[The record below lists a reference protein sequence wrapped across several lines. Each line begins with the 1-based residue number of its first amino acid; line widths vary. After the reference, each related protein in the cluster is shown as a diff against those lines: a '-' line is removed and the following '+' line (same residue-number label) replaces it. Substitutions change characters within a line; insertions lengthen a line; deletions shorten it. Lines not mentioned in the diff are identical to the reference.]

1 VTEPANESP
10 PLGPVFVLQRLSE
23 LTDADSRWWSK
34 GTGLG
39 AKLRIQELLQLSEA
53 QRGGDIYAS
62 SVDRLRKQAR
72 STLGQANEFLGS
84 RYGPLRE
91 LLVEALSGSAKKIE
105 EAGLGSLWPGSGSY
119 SSLTAGL
126 EFLEGTA
133 YLEAISA
140 EITEKAQGAADV
152 NDLWKLNDLVELLD
166 AELVSDGHSRRWRVH
181 AYGHVNSAVQDG
193 SSLEEALTTI
203 LGERRKEREFHVIA
217 VLEAMSEPTHVEV
230 QIQQASEEE
239 LFQTISAWESEPPEE
254 ALTFP
259 IGGLIERV
267 SAVDE
272 FAAAEAAAEQFGKRK
287 ALWCLQG
294 GELEI
299 KREFLVYDGVRKRA
313 NVVRVDAELNL
324 RPENLR
330 RVRLQTAPPRL
341 VDGLLQLA
349 EARKSP
355 AGAMLAD
362 LWGVA
367 EVCFSGIA
375 VGPRDQAGSV
385 MAGILQYL
393 YITDYLD
400 WLGERFI
407 SLGVEPALGEGQGR
421 PDWALETI
429 ARHSGNLFPR
439 LREHDVLAW
448 ARAKQ
453 VARWDEDRFLERDL
467 DAVRAK
473 IEATTA
479 RAYLMR
485 NFFIH
490 AGKTDRSAALAVTLP
505 AFAELLRLS
514 LGFVLESEAE
524 PSVSAR
530 LAMLR
535 ARQLAFDYRN
545 GNADGPG
552 ALADAVG
559 LPWRQES

>member
-1 VTEPANESP
+1 MTVPANAP
-10 PLGPVFVLQRLSE
+10 PLGPAFVLQRLSE

-39 AKLRIQELLQLSEA
+39 AKLRIQELLELSEA
-53 QRGGDIYAS
+53 QRGGDIYAA

-140 EITEKAQGAADV
+140 EINERSQGATDV

-166 AELVSDGHSRRWRVH
+166 AELISDGHSRRWRVN
-181 AYGHVNSAVQDG
+181 AYGHINSAVQDG
-193 SSLEEALTTI
+193 SSLEEALTAI
-203 LGERRKEREFHVIA
+203 LAERREEREFHVIA
-217 VLEAMSEPTHVEV
+217 TLDSISDPTNVEV
-230 QIQQASEEE
+230 QIQQAPEEE

-254 ALTFP
+254 VLTFP
-259 IGGLIERV
+259 SGGLIERV

-272 FAAAEAAAEQFGKRK
+272 FAAGEAAAEQFGKRK

-294 GELEI
+294 GDLEI
-299 KREFLVYDGVRKRA
+299 EQEFIVYDGVRKRA
-313 NVVRVDAELNL
+313 SVVRVDTEPNL

-330 RVRLQTAPPRL
+330 KVRLQTAPPRL

-400 WLGERFI
+400 WLGERFV
-407 SLGVEPALGEGQGR
+407 SLGVEPPIEEGQGR
-421 PDWALETI
+421 PDWALEMV
-429 ARHSGNLFPR
+429 ARHGGTLFPR

-453 VARWDEDRFLERDL
+453 VARWDEDRFLQQDL

-514 LGFVLESEAE
+514 LGFVLESDDPE

-530 LAMLR
+530 LAMLK

-545 GNADGPG
+545 GNAEGPG

-559 LPWRQES
+559 LPWREES